1 MIMKRKINLLLWLS
15 SMLVMGLGCSSSTQT
30 QQFYTLHSASV
41 VSSEEPLIMNGH
53 LGVGLVELPEFLVGN
68 NIVTLVGDQQIQK
81 SQTHLW
87 GGDLQLTLSRTVAAN
102 LSQQLGADNVWPFP
116 WDTRH
121 RPEKQINI
129 LVEQLDGTLGGE
141 VTLAAKW
148 TLLDDEGARLV
159 HVGRQRFTA
168 TAVNDTYA
176 DYVAAVNN
184 TVNQLSQIL
193 AKDVRKHWAS
203 ADHAK

>member
-15 SMLVMGLGCSSSTQT
+15 AMLVMGLGCSSSTQT
-30 QQFYTLHSASV
+30 RQFYTLHSTSV
-41 VSSEEPLIMNGH
+41 VSSEAPLIMNGH
-53 LGVGLVELPEFLVGN
+53 LGVGLVELPEFLIGN
-68 NIVTLVGDQQIQK
+68 NIVTLVGAQQIQK

-148 TLLDDEGARLV
+148 TLLDDQGARLV

-168 TAVNDTYA
+168 TAGNDTYA

-184 TVNQLSQIL
+184 VVDQLSHTL
-193 AKDVRKHWAS
+193 ANDVRKHWAS
-203 ADHAK
+203 ADQAK